1 MKEQMF
7 LSTAL
12 VGDYV
17 NYEYDPE
24 YYNYYYNDYDPKD
37 YNDLDPKHVHQ
48 LQPEDGKAFHIV
60 YIFIKILF

>member
-1 MKEQMF
+1 MKEQIF
-7 LSTAL
+7 LSPAL

-24 YYNYYYNDYDPKD
+24 YYNYYDDYDPKD